1 MDEKLSSNFVSLVFN
16 LISHFNTKFDE
27 TTINNSHNIIKR
39 QNVVNMLFC
48 KGRDEIVTTQK
59 SFFKKGK
66 TMTKKYVVK
75 FFGAEASSDN
85 AVEKQWA
92 YTNEKYAHKHIAN
105 IQRVIAS
112 SQRFCF
118 ADVMLFA
125 NNNVVDV
132 WAYANEDFVF
142 ANAEAA

>member
-1 MDEKLSSNFVSLVFN
+1 
-16 LISHFNTKFDE
+16 
-27 TTINNSHNIIKR
+27 
-39 QNVVNMLFC
+39 
-48 KGRDEIVTTQK
+48 
-59 SFFKKGK
+59 
-66 TMTKKYVVK
+66 MTKYVVK

-85 AVEKQWA
+85 AVEKQWV
-92 YTNEKYAHKHIAN
+92 YTNEKYAHKHVAD
-105 IQRVIAS
+105 IQRVVAN